1 LSGFRSAVSATVC
14 AILLLLSLAAQAK
27 TVYVA
32 RSGSDSASCSEQSP
46 CATIRKGIDAMAGG
60 DTLVIGDGTYT
71 QSVTDMP
78 SGSASAYTTVRAEHD
93 WGVTIDGTGFP
104 DDYQFGIEVS
114 SKHHVVVRGIHVKM
128 KPASTTNEP
137 ITVAYSDHV
146 KIQRCSGSYAPTDD
160 NAATIDVGPTS
171 SYVLIEECYAFGGG
185 RYQFLVYQ
193 SDHVIVRRSVAR
205 HDYWTGSLQCAGFTN
220 YDSVS
225 TVWQNNIVLDSDEAN
240 CKGHLYGGF
249 FNENKT
255 DYAPD
260 TSQLL
265 QGNIVLNVKAYYAG
279 DFDTLVSGTRTIEDM
294 IIWGSSGGY
303 QGDGGNGIDAH
314 IDIRRLTVGAIYGK
328 YDGPNEGAGHGTG
341 VSIYSNKDNR
351 VTHSVFSACSSV
363 GVADYAVSDYNAFNG
378 NGTNY
383 GGQHK
388 ATAGAHDITASDL
401 VTPSLR
407 YLPRIEP
414 GSPLKTAGEG
424 GAQVGAEV
432 MFKTGATGSLHGEP
446 GWDQQTAEPLWP
458 FPNEAEIKA
467 DMASYTGPGG
477 IGARGFATGTSR
489 DGTPQTLTKYI
500 WEYLGNQIPDD
511 IYAGVVTPKPDGGSP
526 SRDDGGTSAPADD
539 GGAEPGPGPGTKKAV
554 IGSCNCRVGAGDG
567 APALVVCLMAL
578 AVIGLRRR
586 RRGG

>member
-1 LSGFRSAVSATVC
+1 MLFRRLVLALSVATSVVWSSAAN
-14 AILLLLSLAAQAK
+14 AK
-27 TVYVA
+27 TVHVA
-32 RSGSDSASCSEQSP
+32 RSGSDAGDCSADSP
-46 CATIRKGIDAMAGG
+46 CATLRKGIAAMAGG
-60 DTLVIGDGTYT
+60 DTLIIGDGIYT
-71 QSVTDMP
+71 QPITDMP
-78 SGSASAYTTVRAEHD
+78 SGSASAYTTIEAEHD
-93 WGVTIDGTGFP
+93 WAVTIDGAGFP

-114 SKHHVVVRGIHVKM
+114 SKHHVAVRGIHVKM
-128 KPASTTNEP
+128 KQASTTNGP

-146 KIQRCSGSYAPTDD
+146 KIQRCSGSYGPTTD

-171 SYVLIEECYAFGGG
+171 SYVLIEECYAFGGA

-205 HDYWTGSLQCAGFTN
+205 HDHWTGSLQCAGFTN

-225 TVWQNNIVLDSDEAN
+225 TVWQNNVVLDSDEAN
-240 CKGHLYGGF
+240 CVGHLYGGF

-265 QGNIVLNVKAYYAG
+265 QGNIVLNVNAYYAG

-314 IDIRRLTVGAIYGK
+314 IDLRRLTIGGIAGR

-341 VSIYSNKDNR
+341 VSIYSNQDNR
-351 VTHSVFSACSSV
+351 VTHSVFSGCASL
-363 GVADYAVSDYNAFNG
+363 GVADYAVSDYNAFSG
-378 NGTNY
+378 NGANY

-388 ATAGAHDITASDL
+388 AAAGAHDITADL

-414 GSPLKTAGEG
+414 GSPLKTAGVG
-424 GAQVGAEV
+424 GAQIGAEV
-432 MFKTGATGSLHGEP
+432 MFKVGATGTLHGEP
-446 GWDQQTAEPLWP
+446 GWDQPTTEPLWP

-477 IGARGFATGTSR
+477 VGARGFATGKSR
-489 DGTPQTLTKYI
+489 DGSPQTLTKYI

-511 IYAGVVTPKPDGGSP
+511 VYAGVVAPDGGSGP
-526 SRDDGGTSAPADD
+526 DGGPPQ
-539 GGAEPGPGPGTKKAV
+539 GGGPGKMAV
-554 IGSCNCRVGAGDG
+554 IGACACGVAG
-567 APALVVCLMAL
+567 APGGSTVAMLIGIAVVA
-578 AVIGLRRR
+578 AARARRR
-586 RRGG
+586 PRAR